1 MTSSTRP
8 SAPAEA
14 AGSCALDEL
23 ADTWKTVVRGYT
35 HVTEMLTEQVE
46 RATGLPGVEFLALV
60 WLLRGD
66 SGDHGS
72 DVAVPLSKLARQV
85 AFSSGGFTKVAD
97 RLEQAGLIKR
107 QPSASDRRVT
117 HAVLTE
123 TGRALAQRAFAVYCE
138 GLRELVV
145 ERLGED
151 GLKVLADHM
160 SRLATPSGG
169 TTPLAPPH
177 SRGGIARGD
186 DPPGPPDSRG
196 GTSP

>member
-1 MTSSTRP
+1 MTSSTP
-8 SAPAEA
+8 SSTPAQA
-14 AGSCALDEL
+14 ADPCALDEL

-46 RATGLPGVEFLALV
+46 RETGLPGVEFLALV

-66 SGDHGS
+66 STGTDGD
-72 DVAVPLSKLARQV
+72 VPVPLSKLARQV

-97 RLEQAGLIKR
+97 RLEQAGLIQR

-117 HAVLTE
+117 HAVLTDA
-123 TGRALAQRAFAVYCE
+123 GRALAQRAFAVYCQ

-151 GLKVLADHM
+151 GLRVLADHM
-160 SRLATPSGG
+160 SRLSGDQPAPAT
-169 TTPLAPPH
+169 
-177 SRGGIARGD
+177 
-186 DPPGPPDSRG
+186 
-196 GTSP
+196 

>member
-8 SAPAEA
+8 SAPAGA

-46 RATGLPGVEFLALV
+46 RETGLPAVEFLALI

-66 SGDHGS
+66 SGEGGS
-72 DVAVPLSKLARQV
+72 DVAVPLSKLAREV

-107 QPSASDRRVT
+107 QPSESDRRVT
-117 HAVLTE
+117 HAVLTG
-123 TGRALAQRAFAVYCE
+123 TGRALAQRAFTVYCQ

-145 ERLGED
+145 ERLGLEN
-151 GLKVLADHM
+151 LRVLADNM
-160 SRLATPSGG
+160 SRLS
-169 TTPLAPPH
+169 
-177 SRGGIARGD
+177 D
-186 DPPGPPDSRG
+186 GPERSALQP
-196 GTSP
+196 

>member
-66 SGDHGS
+66 SGDRGS

-117 HAVLTE
+117 HAVLTD

-160 SRLATPSGG
+160 SRLSGD
-169 TTPLAPPH
+169 TAAQPPLCP
-177 SRGGIARGD
+177 
-186 DPPGPPDSRG
+186 
-196 GTSP
+196 

>member
-1 MTSSTRP
+1 MTSSTQP
-8 SAPAEA
+8 SATGDA
-14 AGSCALDEL
+14 ADFCALDGL

-46 RATGLPGVEFLALV
+46 RETGLPGVEFLVLV

-66 SGDHGS
+66 SGGREAS

-107 QPSASDRRVT
+107 QPSSSDRRVT
-117 HAVLTE
+117 HAVLTDP
-123 TGRALAQRAFAVYCE
+123 GRALAERAFTVYCE

-145 ERLGED
+145 ERLGSD
-151 GLKVLADHM
+151 GLRVLADHM
-160 SRLATPSGG
+160 ARLSGED
-169 TTPLAPPH
+169 
-177 SRGGIARGD
+177 SVRGG
-186 DPPGPPDSRG
+186 DPPGPPDPRCG
-196 GTSP
+196 NSP

>member
-1 MTSSTRP
+1 MTSPTSSSVP
-8 SAPAEA
+8 APAA
-14 AGSCALDEL
+14 DLCGLDEL
-23 ADTWKTVVRGYT
+23 ADLWKTVVRGYT

-46 RATGLPGVEFLALV
+46 QETGLPGVDFLALI

-66 SGDHGS
+66 TGDRGP

-97 RLEQAGLIKR
+97 RLEQAGLIMR

-117 HAVLTE
+117 HAVLTDA
-123 TGRALAQRAFAVYCE
+123 GRALAQRAFAVYCQ

-151 GLKVLADHM
+151 GLRVLADHM
-160 SRLATPSGG
+160 SRLSEGAAPGAGGSGR
-169 TTPLAPPH
+169 P
-177 SRGGIARGD
+177 
-186 DPPGPPDSRG
+186 
-196 GTSP
+196 

>member
-8 SAPAEA
+8 WAPGETTDL
-14 AGSCALDEL
+14 CALDEL
-23 ADTWKTVVRGYT
+23 ADLWKTVVRGYT

-46 RATGLPGVEFLALV
+46 RETGLPAVEFLALI

-66 SGDHGS
+66 SGEAGP

-107 QPSASDRRVT
+107 QPSESDRRVT
-117 HAVLTE
+117 HAVLTD
-123 TGRALAQRAFAVYCE
+123 TGRALAQRAFTVYCQ

-145 ERLGED
+145 ERLGLEN
-151 GLKVLADHM
+151 LRVMAENMK
-160 SRLATPSGG
+160 RLGAPSGG
-169 TTPLAPPH
+169 MTPL
-177 SRGGIARGD
+177 
-186 DPPGPPDSRG
+186 DPPLSRG
-196 GTSP
+196 GTSS

>member
-1 MTSSTRP
+1 MTSSTQP
-8 SAPAEA
+8 SAPDEA
-14 AGSCALDEL
+14 ADLCVLDEL

-35 HVTEMLTEQVE
+35 HVTEMLTGKVE
-46 RATGLPGVEFLALV
+46 RETGLPAVEFLALV

-66 SGDHGS
+66 SGGRGAS
-72 DVAVPLSKLARQV
+72 DVAVPMSKLARQV

-117 HAVLTE
+117 HAVLTDS
-123 TGRALAQRAFAVYCE
+123 GRALASRAFAVYCE
-138 GLRELVV
+138 GLRELVL
-145 ERLGED
+145 ERLGQD

-160 SRLATPSGG
+160 SRLSGEND
-169 TTPLAPPH
+169 
-177 SRGGIARGD
+177 SARGD
-186 DPPGPPDSRG
+186 DPPGPPDSRC

>member
-1 MTSSTRP
+1 L
-8 SAPAEA
+8 
-14 AGSCALDEL
+14 CALDEL
-23 ADTWKTVVRGYT
+23 ADLWKTVVGGYT

-46 RATGLPGVEFLALV
+46 RETGLPGVEFLALV

-66 SGDHGS
+66 SGEAGA

-107 QPSASDRRVT
+107 QPSESDRRVT
-117 HAVLTE
+117 HAVLTD
-123 TGRALAQRAFAVYCE
+123 TGRALAQRAFTVYCQ

-145 ERLGED
+145 ERLG
-151 GLKVLADHM
+151 LANLRVLADNM
-160 SRLATPSGG
+160 ERLSGG
-169 TTPLAPPH
+169 RAPL
-177 SRGGIARGD
+177 
-186 DPPGPPDSRG
+186 DPPLSRD

>member
-1 MTSSTRP
+1 MTSSTP
-8 SAPAEA
+8 SSAPASA
-14 AGSCALDEL
+14 ADPCGLDEL
-23 ADTWKTVVRGYT
+23 ADLWKTVVRGYT

-46 RATGLPGVEFLALV
+46 RETGLPGVEFLALV

-66 SGDHGS
+66 TSDPGDKHA

-97 RLEQAGLIKR
+97 RLEQAGLIMR

-117 HAVLTE
+117 HAVLTDP
-123 TGRALAQRAFAVYCE
+123 GRALAQRAFAVYCQ

-151 GLKVLADHM
+151 GLRVLADHM
-160 SRLATPSGG
+160 SRLSEGTPAS
-169 TTPLAPPH
+169 
-177 SRGGIARGD
+177 S
-186 DPPGPPDSRG
+186 
-196 GTSP
+196 

>member
-1 MTSSTRP
+1 MTSSTQP
-8 SAPAEA
+8 SAPGDA
-14 AGSCALDEL
+14 ADFCALDGL

-46 RATGLPGVEFLALV
+46 RETGLPGVEFLVLV

-66 SGDHGS
+66 RGDRGGREAS

-107 QPSASDRRVT
+107 QPSSSDRRVT
-117 HAVLTE
+117 HAVLTDS
-123 TGRALAQRAFAVYCE
+123 GRALAERAFTVYCE

-145 ERLGED
+145 ERLGSD
-151 GLKVLADHM
+151 GLRVLADHM
-160 SRLATPSGG
+160 ARLSGDTPGH
-169 TTPLAPPH
+169 PAPQEHP
-177 SRGGIARGD
+177 A
-186 DPPGPPDSRG
+186 PQP
-196 GTSP
+196 

>member
-1 MTSSTRP
+1 MTSSTQP
-8 SAPAEA
+8 SATGDADDI
-14 AGSCALDEL
+14 CALDGL

-46 RATGLPGVEFLALV
+46 RETGLPGVEFLVLV

-66 SGDHGS
+66 SGGRAAS

-107 QPSASDRRVT
+107 QPSSSDRRVT
-117 HAVLTE
+117 HAVLTGQ
-123 TGRALAQRAFAVYCE
+123 GRALAERAFTVYCQ

-145 ERLGED
+145 ERLGQD
-151 GLKVLADHM
+151 GLQVLADHM
-160 SRLATPSGG
+160 SRLSGDLPSH
-169 TTPLAPPH
+169 P
-177 SRGGIARGD
+177 
-186 DPPGPPDSRG
+186 DPGSNPSNLPAG
-196 GTSP
+196 

>member
-8 SAPAEA
+8 WSPGATADL
-14 AGSCALDEL
+14 CALDEL
-23 ADTWKTVVRGYT
+23 ADLWKTVVRGYT

-46 RATGLPGVEFLALV
+46 RETGLPAVEFLALI

-66 SGDHGS
+66 SGDSGEAGG

-107 QPSASDRRVT
+107 QPSPSDRRVT
-117 HAVLTE
+117 HAVLTD
-123 TGRALAQRAFAVYCE
+123 TGRALAQRAFTVYCQ

-145 ERLGED
+145 ERLGLEN
-151 GLKVLADHM
+151 LRVLAENM
-160 SRLATPSGG
+160 SRLS
-169 TTPLAPPH
+169 
-177 SRGGIARGD
+177 D
-186 DPPGPPDSRG
+186 GPQRSASQP
-196 GTSP
+196 

>member
-1 MTSSTRP
+1 MTSSTQP
-8 SAPAEA
+8 SASGDA
-14 AGSCALDEL
+14 AGICALDGL

-46 RATGLPGVEFLALV
+46 RETGLPGVEFLVLV

-66 SGDHGS
+66 SGGRDAS

-117 HAVLTE
+117 HAVLTDP
-123 TGRALAQRAFAVYCE
+123 GRVLAERAFTVYCQ

-145 ERLGED
+145 ERLGQD
-151 GLKVLADHM
+151 GLQVLADHM
-160 SRLATPSGG
+160 SRLSGDTPSH
-169 TTPLAPPH
+169 PASQDLPAP
-177 SRGGIARGD
+177 R
-186 DPPGPPDSRG
+186 
-196 GTSP
+196 

>member
-1 MTSSTRP
+1 MTSSTQP
-8 SAPAEA
+8 SAPDEA
-14 AGSCALDEL
+14 VDLCALDEL
-23 ADTWKTVVRGYT
+23 ADAWKTVVRGYT

-46 RATGLPGVEFLALV
+46 RETGLPGVEFLALV

-66 SGDHGS
+66 SGGRGAT

-117 HAVLTE
+117 HAILTGA
-123 TGRALAQRAFAVYCE
+123 GRALAERAFAIYCE
-138 GLRELVV
+138 GIRELVV
-145 ERLGED
+145 ERLGQD

-160 SRLATPSGG
+160 ARLSGD
-169 TTPLAPPH
+169 TQDHPALQDHP
-177 SRGGIARGD
+177 
-186 DPPGPPDSRG
+186 
-196 GTSP
+196 